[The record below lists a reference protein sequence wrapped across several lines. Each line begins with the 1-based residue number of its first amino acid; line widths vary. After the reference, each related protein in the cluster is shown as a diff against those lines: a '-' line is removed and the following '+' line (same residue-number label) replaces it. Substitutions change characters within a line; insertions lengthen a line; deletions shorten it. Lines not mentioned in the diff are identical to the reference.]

1 MYSSLVD
8 LDSDCVVKSTPS
20 VISYMDCLK
29 TLQARNVVLLV
40 VWNKLSNLLMF
51 TSDVYQEAD
60 FVAAISFLLELT
72 EIL

>member
-1 MYSSLVD
+1 
-8 LDSDCVVKSTPS
+8 
-20 VISYMDCLK
+20 MDCLK

-60 FVAAISFLLELT
+60 FVAAISFLLELA